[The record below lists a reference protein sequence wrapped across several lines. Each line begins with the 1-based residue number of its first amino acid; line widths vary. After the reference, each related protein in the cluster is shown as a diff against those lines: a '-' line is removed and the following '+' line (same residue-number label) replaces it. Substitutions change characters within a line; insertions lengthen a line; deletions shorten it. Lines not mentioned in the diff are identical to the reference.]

1 MRWCFLVEEG
11 GMAKE
16 AVEEAVVPAVVPVA
30 VAVPE
35 RGGGRLC
42 CTEFGRLINPPPF
55 ARCCRM
61 MGEMKD
67 MSKSVVVNTP
77 CNGCDWLRLV
87 AMVAIGCNGCSSVQ
101 WL

>member
-1 MRWCFLVEEG
+1 LVEEG

-16 AVEEAVVPAVVPVA
+16 EEAVVAAVVPAVAVL

-87 AMVAIGCNGCSSVQ
+87 AIGCSSVQ